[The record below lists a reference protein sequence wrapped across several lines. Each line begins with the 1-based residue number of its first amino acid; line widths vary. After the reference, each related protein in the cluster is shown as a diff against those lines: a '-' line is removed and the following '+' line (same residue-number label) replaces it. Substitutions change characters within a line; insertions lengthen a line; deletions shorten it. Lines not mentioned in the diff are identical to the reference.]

1 MGLLL
6 QGRRHS
12 KEGESAVL
20 SLDQA
25 LDSDM
30 PRFNSWC
37 PPLPSSEAWGQ
48 GGGGSLS
55 SSEPPFPGL
64 DIGVPATGWASGLG
78 AHVHTSQQC
87 LSGGACGQCPA
98 NGIAVSIYHPSVL
111 SSIPGP
117 GQQGAWVMEGPLC
130 GRRGSQVP
138 PQPCY

>member
-37 PPLPSSEAWGQ
+37 PPLPSSEAWGR
-48 GGGGSLS
+48 GGGGVTLI
-55 SSEPPFPGL
+55 L
-64 DIGVPATGWASGLG
+64 
-78 AHVHTSQQC
+78 
-87 LSGGACGQCPA
+87 
-98 NGIAVSIYHPSVL
+98 
-111 SSIPGP
+111 
-117 GQQGAWVMEGPLC
+117 
-130 GRRGSQVP
+130 
-138 PQPCY
+138 